1 MHCSGRQAASWGGF
15 DDVLPETLLTAAHEL
30 KSPLV
35 LIRQLALELDAG
47 SVSKNEASRLLRQ
60 ISLTSERALNLTTNL
75 TKVARLEDGLF
86 ELEPIN
92 PVQVCEDVAVELRP
106 LYRETN
112 RTISVRRLYHAPLAV
127 ANRDLLR
134 QVLVNFADNA
144 LHYSVASQPVEMT
157 VEVSRRGNRVRL
169 GVRDYGPA
177 IEADVKLRHT
187 RPRSSGL
194 GLLIARRFAET
205 MNGSVG
211 VIRHQDGATFYI
223 DIGVSSQLS
232 LL

>member
-1 MHCSGRQAASWGGF
+1 
-15 DDVLPETLLTAAHEL
+15 
-30 KSPLV
+30 V

-47 SVSKNEASRLLRQ
+47 QVSKNEASRLLRQ

-92 PVQVCEDVAVELRP
+92 PVQACEDVAIELRP